1 MGQVLRVIEGGLV
14 GADGGAKPGAKPPL
28 SRGKNWLNTSDLREL
43 AGISKTVSKDALRA
57 RRWRGVDLQ
66 VREVKSEVGQ
76 GGKILQVNADTLPSD
91 LKEKWYRQQGIDLHE
106 KVDPITGKTVLVAA
120 RAKTKVKASARG
132 WSLVTQ
138 EEILALAWIAD
149 VFLEDTALPE
159 PTPGRPEPAVISNV

>member
-1 MGQVLRVIEGGLV
+1 
-14 GADGGAKPGAKPPL
+14 
-28 SRGKNWLNTSDLREL
+28 
-43 AGISKTVSKDALRA
+43 
-57 RRWRGVDLQ
+57 VDLQ